1 MVSGTPLADESEVA
15 KRVRFNA
22 AMFLG
27 DSSQAVPV
35 PPSLESDAVGAD
47 ILEYIY
53 GPNQTKQEQWV
64 FNFTNVVDS
73 WIPFIPLDE
82 LHTILLNESSQLSAE
97 DVLLLACIKLNSD
110 ALPENQPLNKQYL
123 AVKSSFL
130 TMEIYGTLS
139 IRLLQALLLLLLY
152 EFGHGIFP
160 SAYTTLGGCVRYL
173 GALGIEAKLG
183 QKDTNDW
190 IDLEQKRRLWW
201 SVYVMERLVNSVLIS
216 SVTLLNNT
224 TSIIALG
231 CPQHPL
237 LLREPDEAHILP
249 SDDASW
255 KQSVLDSELPH
266 PGASMLT
273 NYRAHHLTPT

>member
-1 MVSGTPLADESEVA
+1 MVSGAPLANESEVA

-27 DSSQAVPV
+27 SSSQTIPV
-35 PPSLESDAVGAD
+35 PPSLKSDAVGAD

-53 GPNQTKQEQWV
+53 GPGQTNREQWV
-64 FNFTNVVDS
+64 SNFANVVDS

-82 LHTILLNESSQLSAE
+82 LHTRLLNESSHLSAE
-97 DVLLLACIKLNSD
+97 DVLLLACIKLNAD

-123 AVKSSFL
+123 AVKSSFM
-130 TMEIYGTLS
+130 TIEIYGTLS
-139 IRLLQALLLLLLY
+139 IRLLQASLLLLFY

-160 SAYTTLGGCVRYL
+160 SAYTTLGCCVRYL
-173 GALGIEAKLG
+173 GALEIEATLG

-201 SVYVMERLVNSVLIS
+201 SVYVMERLVNSIFMFFVM
-216 SVTLLNNT
+216 LLNHDAR
-224 TSIIALG
+224 IIALG
-231 CPQHPL
+231 CPQYPL
-237 LLREPDEAHILP
+237 LLREPDEAYILP

-255 KQSVLDSELPH
+255 KQSVFNPNFFILEP
-266 PGASMLT
+266 PF
-273 NYRAHHLTPT
+273 

>member
-1 MVSGTPLADESEVA
+1 
-15 KRVRFNA
+15 
-22 AMFLG
+22 MFLG

-130 TMEIYGTLS
+130 TMEIYDYF
-139 IRLLQALLLLLLY
+139 RLYFYFSSMSLDMVFSPLRIQ
-152 EFGHGIFP
+152 P
-160 SAYTTLGGCVRYL
+160 W
-173 GALGIEAKLG
+173 GAVFDI
-183 QKDTNDW
+183 
-190 IDLEQKRRLWW
+190 
-201 SVYVMERLVNSVLIS
+201 
-216 SVTLLNNT
+216 
-224 TSIIALG
+224 
-231 CPQHPL
+231 
-237 LLREPDEAHILP
+237 
-249 SDDASW
+249 
-255 KQSVLDSELPH
+255 
-266 PGASMLT
+266 
-273 NYRAHHLTPT
+273 